1 MAKGSPDWWLETLS
15 DNLAKRFELL
25 LFYTSSLANYNLAAN
40 SEYEWLSI
48 SGAGFLFAS
57 YHYSR
62 YIPAR
67 DALAYYNLD
76 DTGWYSSFYLYSVGD
91 AYSAGISTGGLYSA
105 GIIGCEV
112 FNWDTTNDIYDVES
126 HNIPLQFSDT
136 MKAKIVN
143 KNTSTVARMT
153 HTVMYRLYVS
163 SKPIKLKP
171 KRHLSKYTSLI
182 RQVLKHRFKACSAVI
197 FDHYVVNPDEPEE
210 HQHSAPRLIVIMPD
224 AIYEKEFDKIVSFL
238 IKEDVATDIIE
249 KKIKEHHAKNIRFF

>member
-25 LFYTSSLANYNLAAN
+25 LFYTSSLANHLLAAN

-48 SGAGFLFAS
+48 AGSGFLFSA
-57 YHYSR
+57 YHKSKNV
-62 YIPAR
+62 PAFNSWCF
-67 DALAYYNLD
+67 YNLD
-76 DTGWYSSFYLYSVGD
+76 DTGYYSGYFLVSVANAAYAGVDAKGFYSCGITGCRV
-91 AYSAGISTGGLYSA
+91 SA
-105 GIIGCEV
+105 
-112 FNWDTTNDIYDVES
+112 WDTSTHEYIVLS
-126 HNIPLQFSDT
+126 HNIPLQFNSSLV
-136 MKAKIVN
+136 AKI
-143 KNTSTVARMT
+143 KNDHSTDTATIT

-224 AIYEKEFDKIVSFL
+224 AIYEREFDKIVSFL